1 MEVQTQS
8 LSLRQAAGFGEG
20 CQLDPQGKV
29 VPEPMQ
35 LVKRQLRCSGR
46 CGGGRT
52 CQSRSYL
59 SRSYPEMV

>member
-8 LSLRQAAGFGEG
+8 LFLRQAAGFGEG

-35 LVKRQLRCSGR
+35 LVKRQLRCSGNTR
-46 CGGGRT
+46 EDVVEGGLVRAGLT
-52 CQSRSYL
+52 
-59 SRSYPEMV
+59 